1 MSVGEIK
8 EMFKSFGR
16 VWLLSPIAVFETCD
30 EVKNRVED
38 TPATT
43 SLSVYKQY
51 YK

>member
-8 EMFKSFGR
+8 EMFKSFGK

-30 EVKNRVED
+30 EVKNCADGV
-38 TPATT
+38 PATT